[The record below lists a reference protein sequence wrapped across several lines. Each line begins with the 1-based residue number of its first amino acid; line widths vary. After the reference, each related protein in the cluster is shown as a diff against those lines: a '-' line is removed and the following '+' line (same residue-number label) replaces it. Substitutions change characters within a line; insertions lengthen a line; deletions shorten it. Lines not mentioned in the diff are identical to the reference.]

1 MNTTFILIC
10 GALLFVNLTTSKPIE
25 QMDLELKTLET
36 ESQYSNQI
44 HSIVKRLVNGA
55 KSLSDTGYAGI
66 ITTEGTK
73 NHKKKRLCEEWFKV
87 PEINRWRCKKF
98 KYNGPIHIP

>member
-36 ESQYSNQI
+36 ESQYSDQI
-44 HSIVKRLVNGA
+44 HSIVKRLAIGA
-55 KSLSDTGYAGI
+55 KNLSDTGIAGI

-73 NHKKKRLCEEWFKV
+73 NHRKKRLCEEWFKV
-87 PEINRWRCKKF
+87 PVINRWRCKKF
-98 KYNGPIHIP
+98 KVLNTKYTS